1 MSYWKRR
8 QEETYKAGEMTVNQ
22 YFTKLEKAF
31 NQAKRDLQK
40 TVESFY
46 WRYAEENSLTYTEA
60 QKRLDK
66 AEIGSF
72 GSLLIWQWLILANT
86 TRKSIICPLRPG

>member
-46 WRYAEENSLTYTEA
+46 WRKGFSSP
-60 QKRLDK
+60 
-66 AEIGSF
+66 IG
-72 GSLLIWQWLILANT
+72 AAT
-86 TRKSIICPLRPG
+86 CRP

>member
-40 TVESFY
+40 TVDLYRSPE
-46 WRYAEENSLTYTEA
+46 
-60 QKRLDK
+60 K
-66 AEIGSF
+66 A
-72 GSLLIWQWLILANT
+72 
-86 TRKSIICPLRPG
+86 

>member
-31 NQAKRDLQK
+31 NQAKRDLQ
-40 TVESFY
+40 
-46 WRYAEENSLTYTEA
+46 
-60 QKRLDK
+60 RLLK
-66 AEIGSF
+66 VFIGAM
-72 GSLLIWQWLILANT
+72 Q
-86 TRKSIICPLRPG
+86 RKIA